1 MKLTEIRNKKQKQME
16 KRLAEAWLNFD
27 LSWWVKWTSS
37 IVLLSAMMLRGAQVL
52 PFVDLCLSAIGCVGW
67 LAVGVMWKDRA
78 LIILNAAAVT
88 ILGIGILRAIV
99 GA

>member
-1 MKLTEIRNKKQKQME
+1 MSLEEIRTKKQLQIE
-16 KRLAEAWLNFD
+16 KRLAAAKLNFD

-37 IVLLSAMMLRGAQVL
+37 LVLLVAMILRGGQAY
-52 PFVDLCLSAIGCVGW
+52 PFVDLCLSALGCAGW

-88 ILGIGILRAIV
+88 ILSSGIIRVIAGV
-99 GA
+99 

>member
-1 MKLTEIRNKKQKQME
+1 MKLNEIRTKKQKQIE
-16 KRLAEAWLNFD
+16 KRLAKAWLNFD
-27 LSWWVKWTSS
+27 LSWWIKWSSS
-37 IVLLSAMMLRGAQVL
+37 IILLAAMMLRGAQVY
-52 PFVDLCLSAIGCVGW
+52 PIADLCLSTIGCTGW
-67 LAVGVMWKDRA
+67 LAVGIMWKDRA

>member
-1 MKLTEIRNKKQKQME
+1 MKLNEIRTKKQKQIE
-16 KRLAEAWLNFD
+16 KRLAKAWLNFD
-27 LSWWVKWTSS
+27 LSWWIKWSSS
-37 IVLLSAMMLRGAQVL
+37 IVLLAAMMLRGAQVY
-52 PFVDLCLSAIGCVGW
+52 PIADLCLSTIGCTGW
-67 LAVGVMWKDRA
+67 LAVGIMWKDRA

>member
-1 MKLTEIRNKKQKQME
+1 MKLIEIRNKKKAQME
-16 KRLAEAWLNFD
+16 KRLAEAKLNFD

-37 IVLLSAMMLRGAQVL
+37 TVLLAAMMLRGAQVL
-52 PFVDLCLSAIGCVGW
+52 PFVDLCLSATGCVGW
-67 LAVGVMWKDRA
+67 LWVGIMWKDRA
-78 LIILNAAAVT
+78 LIILNAAAAT